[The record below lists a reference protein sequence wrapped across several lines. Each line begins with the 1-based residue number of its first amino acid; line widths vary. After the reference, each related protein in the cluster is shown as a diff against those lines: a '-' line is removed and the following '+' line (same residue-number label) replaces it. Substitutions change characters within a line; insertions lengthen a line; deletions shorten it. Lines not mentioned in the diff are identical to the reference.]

1 MTEQE
6 TTPSHIE
13 NFTGHIS
20 PQKISQTFQEKLL
33 KTTAFTYSLI
43 LFLSIIGGG
52 SIIRLY
58 GDTCG
63 LNVFDP
69 TTWLRAAVVIGSP
82 WCKGL
87 NWLGYTATCIVE
99 HLWLHLIGL
108 SVTTLVAYIPGK
120 FKNRKA
126 GEYTDNTCKDR

>member
-1 MTEQE
+1 MTDQE
-6 TTPSHIE
+6 TTPSSRK
-13 NFTGHIS
+13 NLTDTFS
-20 PQKISQTFQEKLL
+20 PNKLSQTFHEKIL
-33 KTTAFTYSLI
+33 KTSAFAYSLV
-43 LFLSIIGGG
+43 LFLSVIGGG

-63 LNVFDP
+63 LNIFDP
-69 TTWLRAAVVIGSP
+69 STWLRATVIIGSP

-108 SVTTLVAYIPGK
+108 SMTTFVAYIPGK
-120 FKNRKA
+120 FKTRKA
-126 GEYTDNTCKDR
+126 GEYTENTYTER